1 MDVLDERHYAWRML
15 RAARRAQ
22 ASLGSGVEQ
31 MSASISDEIHA
42 LLTEAMEAGLDRAT
56 LVTQLADLGGR
67 LLTFCEPAPEQGYG
81 DDPPSLPDL
90 AGRLVGLIG
99 ESPEQ

>member
-22 ASLGSGVEQ
+22 ASLGSGIEQ
-31 MSASISDEIHA
+31 MSTSIRDEIQT

-56 LVTQLADLGGR
+56 LVTELAALGGR
-67 LLTFCEPAPEQGYG
+67 LLTFCDPTPEQ
-81 DDPPSLPDL
+81 DPGEDPGSLPDL
-90 AGRLVGLIG
+90 AGQLAGLVG
-99 ESPEQ
+99 ESPAH